1 MYKNYTKNM
10 NMKGVLNMKG
20 IKLGIVALAILA
32 VTGIVNAGG
41 VGYID
46 YAKVIDNYDYAKQV
60 TKEVDAKGLEMQ
72 QYLVDKEKEYKM
84 LDTPLKKQT
93 FEQKTAQEF
102 KAKEEAYMNLKNK
115 REQEV
120 YNKIREAA
128 KAVMVEQKLDAIMD
142 QRGVFVGGLD
152 ITDMVINKLKSAR

>member
-1 MYKNYTKNM
+1 
-10 NMKGVLNMKG
+10 MKRF
-20 IKLGIVALAILA
+20 KLGLVLLAFIA
-32 VTGIVNAGG
+32 MTGIANAGG

-46 YAKVIDNYDYAKQV
+46 YLKVIDNYDYAKKAI
-60 TKEVDAKGLEMQ
+60 KEVDAKGLEMQ
-72 QYLVDKEKEYKM
+72 QYLVDKEKEYKA

-102 KAKEEAYMNLKNK
+102 KAKEQAYVALKTK

-128 KAVMVEQKLDAIMD
+128 KTVMVEHKLDAIMNQKD
-142 QRGVFVGGLD
+142 VFVGGLD
-152 ITDMVINKLKSAR
+152 ITDMVINKLKMGK

>member
-1 MYKNYTKNM
+1 
-10 NMKGVLNMKG
+10 MKKLRMGLIVL
-20 IKLGIVALAILA
+20 ALAA
-32 VTGIVNAGG
+32 FTGIANAGG

-46 YAKVIDNYDYAKQV
+46 YARVIDNYDYAKQV

-72 QYLVDKEKEYKM
+72 QFLVDKEKEYKS

-93 FEQKTAQEF
+93 FEEKVAAEF
-102 KAKEEAYMNLKNK
+102 KTKEAAYVSLKNK

-120 YNKIREAA
+120 FTKIKDAA

-142 QRGVFVGGLD
+142 VRGIFVGGVD
-152 ITDMVINKLKSAR
+152 ITDSVIAKLKGVKK

>member
-1 MYKNYTKNM
+1 MKNLKS
-10 NMKGVLNMKG
+10 VL
-20 IKLGIVALAILA
+20 VILA
-32 VTGIVNAGG
+32 MIAFTGTVYAGG

-46 YAKVIDNYDYAKQV
+46 YLKVIDNYDYAQRA

-72 QYLVDKEKEYKM
+72 QYLVDKEKEYKA
-84 LDTPLKKQT
+84 LDTPLKKQS
-93 FEQKTAQEF
+93 FEQRTAQEF

-142 QRGVFVGGLD
+142 ARGVFVGGID
-152 ITDMVINKLKSAR
+152 ITDNVISKLKSAR

>member
-1 MYKNYTKNM
+1 MKNLKAI
-10 NMKGVLNMKG
+10 VLLIAMT
-20 IKLGIVALAILA
+20 ALC
-32 VTGIVNAGG
+32 GSVNASGL
-41 VGYID
+41 GYID
-46 YAKVIDNYDYAKQV
+46 YAKVIDNYEFAQRA

-72 QYLVDKEKEYKM
+72 QYLVDKEKEYKA
-84 LDTPLKKQT
+84 LDTPLKKQA

-102 KAKEEAYMNLKNK
+102 KAREDAYVTLKTK

-142 QRGVFVGGLD
+142 LRGVFVGGVD
-152 ITDMVINKLKSAR
+152 ITDSVINKLKNAK

>member
-1 MYKNYTKNM
+1 
-10 NMKGVLNMKG
+10 MKRL
-20 IKLGIVALAILA
+20 KLGLLLLSFVAM
-32 VTGIVNAGG
+32 TGIANAAG

-46 YAKVIDNYDYAKQV
+46 YAKVIDNYEFAKKA

-72 QYLVDKEKEYKM
+72 QYLVDKEKEYKS

-102 KAKEEAYMNLKNK
+102 KAKEQAYVALKTK

-152 ITDMVINKLKSAR
+152 ISDMVINKLKGIK

>member
-1 MYKNYTKNM
+1 
-10 NMKGVLNMKG
+10 MKK
-20 IKLGIVALAILA
+20 IKLGLILLAFISM
-32 VTGIVNAGG
+32 TGIANAGG

-46 YAKVIDNYDYAKQV
+46 YAKVIDNFDYAKRV

-72 QYLVDKEKEYKM
+72 QYLVDKEKEYKS

-102 KAKEEAYMNLKNK
+102 KAKEEAYVALRTK

-120 YNKIREAA
+120 YTKIKEAA
-128 KAVMVEQKLDAIMD
+128 KSVMVEQKLDAIMD

-152 ITDMVINKLKSAR
+152 ITDMVISKLKGVK

>member
-1 MYKNYTKNM
+1 
-10 NMKGVLNMKG
+10 MKG
-20 IKLGIVALAILA
+20 IKLGVITLA
-32 VTGIVNAGG
+32 VLAMAGVVYAGG

-72 QYLVDKEKEYKM
+72 QYLVDKEKEYKS

-93 FEQKTAQEF
+93 FEERVSQEF
-102 KAKEEAYMNLKNK
+102 KSKEAAYLALRDK
-115 REQEV
+115 REKEV
-120 YNKIREAA
+120 YNKIQEAA

-142 QRGVFVGGLD
+142 ARGVFVGGVD
-152 ITDMVINKLKSAR
+152 VTPSVISKLKFIK

>member
-1 MYKNYTKNM
+1 MKNF
-10 NMKGVLNMKG
+10 
-20 IKLGIVALAILA
+20 KLVILLFA
-32 VTGIVNAGG
+32 FFAFVGAVNASGI
-41 VGYID
+41 GYID
-46 YAKVIDNYDYAKQV
+46 YLKVIDNYDYAKKA

-72 QYLVDKEKEYKM
+72 QYLVDKEKEYKS

-102 KAKEEAYMNLKNK
+102 KAKEQAYIALKNK

-120 YNKIREAA
+120 YTKIREAA

-152 ITDMVINKLKSAR
+152 ITDMVINKLKGLK

>member
-1 MYKNYTKNM
+1 
-10 NMKGVLNMKG
+10 MKKF
-20 IKLGIVALAILA
+20 KLAILLLSFVA
-32 VTGIVNAGG
+32 VTGIANAGG

-46 YAKVIDNYDYAKQV
+46 YVKVIDNYEFAKKA

-72 QYLVDKEKEYKM
+72 QYLVDKEKEYKA

-102 KAKEEAYMNLKNK
+102 KAKETAYITLKNK

-120 YNKIREAA
+120 YTKIKEAA

-152 ITDMVINKLKSAR
+152 ITDMVINKLKGAK

>member
-1 MYKNYTKNM
+1 
-10 NMKGVLNMKG
+10 MKK
-20 IKLGIVALAILA
+20 IRLGLILLAFVAM
-32 VTGIVNAGG
+32 TGIANAGG

-46 YAKVIDNYDYAKQV
+46 YLKVIDNYEYAKKA

-72 QYLVDKEKEYKM
+72 QYLVDKEKEYKA

-102 KAKEEAYMNLKNK
+102 KVKEQAYIALKQK

-120 YNKIREAA
+120 YTKIREAA

-152 ITDMVINKLKSAR
+152 ITDMVINKLKGAR

>member
-1 MYKNYTKNM
+1 M
-10 NMKGVLNMKG
+10 NKFKFG
-20 IKLGIVALAILA
+20 IIALALVALAGVA
-32 VTGIVNAGG
+32 NAGG

-72 QYLVDKEKEYKM
+72 QFLVDKEKEYKS

-93 FEQKTAQEF
+93 FEERVAQEF
-102 KAKEEAYMNLKNK
+102 KTKETAYITLKQK

-120 YNKIREAA
+120 YTKIREAA
-128 KAVMVEQKLDAIMD
+128 KAVMVEQKLDAVMD
-142 QRGVFVGGLD
+142 VRGVFVGGVD
-152 ITDMVINKLKSAR
+152 ITDNVISKLKYMKR

>member
-1 MYKNYTKNM
+1 
-10 NMKGVLNMKG
+10 MKIFK
-20 IKLGIVALAILA
+20 IALTLLTVCSINCC
-32 VTGIVNAGG
+32 VNAAG
-41 VGYID
+41 VGFID
-46 YAKVIDNYDYAKQV
+46 YAKVIDNYAYAQKV

-72 QYLVDKEKEYKM
+72 QFLVDKEKEYKA

-93 FEQKTAQEF
+93 FEERTAQEF
-102 KAKEEAYMNLKNK
+102 KTREAAYIALKTK

-120 YNKIREAA
+120 YEQIKNAA

-152 ITDMVINKLKSAR
+152 ITDMVINKLKGTK

>member
-1 MYKNYTKNM
+1 MKNFKM
-10 NMKGVLNMKG
+10 L
-20 IKLGIVALAILA
+20 IAALSILA
-32 VTGIVNAGG
+32 MTGAVNAGG

-72 QYLVDKEKEYKM
+72 QYLVDKEKEYKS

-93 FEQKTAQEF
+93 FEERISQEF
-102 KAKEEAYMNLKNK
+102 KAKENAYMALKEK

-120 YNKIREAA
+120 YTKIKDAA
-128 KAVMVEQKLDAIMD
+128 KAVMVEQKLDAVMD
-142 QRGVFVGGLD
+142 VRGVFVGGID
-152 ITDMVINKLKSAR
+152 ITPNVISKLKGTK